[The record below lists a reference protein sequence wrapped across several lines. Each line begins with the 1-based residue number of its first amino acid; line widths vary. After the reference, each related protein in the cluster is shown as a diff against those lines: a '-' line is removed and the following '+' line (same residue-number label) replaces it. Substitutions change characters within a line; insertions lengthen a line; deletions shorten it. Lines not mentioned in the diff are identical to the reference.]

1 MRPCKKIREET
12 TRAISDLWEEM
23 KTDVLNMEQS
33 IAASVVAALQSKN
46 PINMEVKSPADG
58 GSTGAASN
66 NTTATMKSVP
76 DRFDSLTQ
84 VVILLAEKVKTL
96 AKNQE
101 TMANKRSR
109 YPEQNQGS
117 QNDDNG
123 KESRS
128 PLAKQPRPP
137 STPPSTPP
145 PYGHPEHGARE
156 GNKCPQMTNII

>member
-1 MRPCKKIREET
+1 
-12 TRAISDLWEEM
+12 M
-23 KTDVLNMEQS
+23 KTDVRNMEQS

-46 PINMEVKSPADG
+46 PINMEVESTADG
-58 GSTGAASN
+58 GSTGTASN
-66 NTTATMKSVP
+66 DTTATMKSVL

-84 VVILLAEKVKTL
+84 VVISLADKVKTL
-96 AKNQE
+96 TENQE

-109 YPEQNQGS
+109 NPEQNQGS

-128 PLAKQPRPP
+128 PPAKQPRPP

-145 PYGHPEHGARE
+145 PYGHPEQQGARE
-156 GNKCPQMTNII
+156 GN